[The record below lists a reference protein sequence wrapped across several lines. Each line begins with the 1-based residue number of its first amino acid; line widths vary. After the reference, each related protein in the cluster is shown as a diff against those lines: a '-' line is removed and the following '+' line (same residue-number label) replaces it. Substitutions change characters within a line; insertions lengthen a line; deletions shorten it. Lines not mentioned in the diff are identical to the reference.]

1 METDARAADTIDL
14 RVDLRGRRA
23 LVTGGATGI
32 GRAISAALID
42 NGAAVAVGYRASAAA
57 ARELTAR
64 AGDAPVA
71 AVAADLSDA
80 GQVERLCTE
89 AAARLGGPIDILVN
103 NAGDVLDRRPL
114 VEAPLSAWHGTLA
127 LDLTAVML
135 TCRLLAPAMRERG
148 WGRII
153 NVSSISARTG
163 GGGGAT
169 AYVAAKG
176 GVEALTRSLARELGA
191 DGITVNAVAP
201 GVILTAI
208 HRSSTPEALEALRL
222 TTAARRLGRPADC
235 AGAVLFLA
243 SEAASYVTGSTI
255 PVNGGMR
262 MD

>member
-1 METDARAADTIDL
+1 MADAADL

-32 GRAISAALID
+32 GRAIGTALID
-42 NGAAVAVGYRASAAA
+42 SGAAVAIGYRTSAAA
-57 ARELTAR
+57 ARELTER

-80 GQVERLCTE
+80 RQVERLCAE
-89 AAARLGGPIDILVN
+89 AVALLGGPIDILVN
-103 NAGDVLDRRPL
+103 NAGDVMDPRPL
-114 VEAPLSAWHGTLA
+114 LEAPLSAWHGTLA
-127 LDLTAVML
+127 LDLTAAML

-169 AYVAAKG
+169 AYAAAKAG
-176 GVEALTRSLARELGA
+176 LEAMTRSLAKELGA
-191 DGITVNAVAP
+191 AGVTVNAVAP

-208 HRSSTPEALEALRL
+208 HDRINTPENLEALRL
-222 TTAARRLGRPADC
+222 TTAVKRLGRPADC

>member
-1 METDARAADTIDL
+1 MDL
-14 RVDLRGRRA
+14 HVDLRGRRA
-23 LVTGGATGI
+23 LVTGGAAGI
-32 GRAISAALID
+32 GRAISEAFID
-42 NGAAVAVGYRASAAA
+42 NGAAVAIGYRTSATA
-57 ARELTAR
+57 ARELAAR
-64 AGDAPVA
+64 AGAAPVA

-80 GQVERLCTE
+80 RQVERLCAE

-103 NAGDVLDRRPL
+103 NAGDLLDPRPL
-114 VEAPLSAWHGTLA
+114 PEAPLAAWHDTLA
-127 LDLTAVML
+127 LDLTAAML

-176 GVEALTRSLARELGA
+176 GLEAMTRSLARELGA
-191 DGITVNAVAP
+191 AGITVNTVAP
-201 GVILTAI
+201 GVILTALHDRI
-208 HRSSTPEALEALRL
+208 NTPERLEALRL
-222 TTAARRLGRPADC
+222 TTAAKRLGRPADC
-235 AGAVLFLA
+235 AGAALFLA

-255 PVNGGMR
+255 PVNGGLR

>member
-1 METDARAADTIDL
+1 MEPGREARRWLPAVVPVVL
-14 RVDLRGRRA
+14 Y
-23 LVTGGATGI
+23 
-32 GRAISAALID
+32 
-42 NGAAVAVGYRASAAA
+42 NGAARWRAPQEVGD
-57 ARELTAR
+57 LI
-64 AGDAPVA
+64 APVGESLAPYQPSQRYVVVDEQHVREDA
-71 AVAADLSDA
+71 APVGNLMRAVVGLEQSRTPADLTRD
-80 GQVERLCTE
+80 
-89 AAARLGGPIDILVN
+89 
-103 NAGDVLDRRPL
+103 
-114 VEAPLSAWHGTLA
+114 TLA
-127 LDLTAVML
+127 LDLTAAML

-169 AYVAAKG
+169 AYAAAKAG
-176 GVEALTRSLARELGA
+176 LEAMTRSLAKELGA
-191 DGITVNAVAP
+191 AGVTVNAVAP

-208 HRSSTPEALEALRL
+208 HDRINTPENLEALRL
-222 TTAARRLGRPADC
+222 TTAVKRLGRPADC

>member
-1 METDARAADTIDL
+1 MDL
-14 RVDLRGRRA
+14 HVDLRGRRA
-23 LVTGGATGI
+23 LVTGGAAGI
-32 GRAISAALID
+32 GRAISEAFID
-42 NGAAVAVGYRASAAA
+42 NGAAVAIGYRTSASA

-64 AGDAPVA
+64 AGAAPVA

-80 GQVERLCTE
+80 RQVERLCGE

-103 NAGDVLDRRPL
+103 NAGDLLDPRPL
-114 VEAPLSAWHGTLA
+114 PEAPLAVWRDTLA
-127 LDLTAVML
+127 LDLTAAML
-135 TCRLLAPAMRERG
+135 TCRLLAPTMRERG

-153 NVSSISARTG
+153 NVSSISARSG

-176 GVEALTRSLARELGA
+176 GLEAMTRSLAKELGA
-191 DGITVNAVAP
+191 AGVTVNTVAP
-201 GVILTAI
+201 GVIRTALHDRI
-208 HRSSTPEALEALRL
+208 TTPERLEALRL
-222 TTAARRLGRPADC
+222 TTAAKRLGRPADC

-255 PVNGGMR
+255 AVNGGLR

>member
-1 METDARAADTIDL
+1 MDMH
-14 RVDLRGRRA
+14 VDLRGRRA
-23 LVTGGATGI
+23 LVTGGAAGI
-32 GRAISAALID
+32 GRAISEAFID
-42 NGAAVAVGYRASAAA
+42 NGAAVAIGYRTSATAA
-57 ARELTAR
+57 QELTAR
-64 AGDAPVA
+64 AGEAPVA
-71 AVAADLSDA
+71 AVAADLTDA
-80 GQVERLCTE
+80 RQVERLCAE

-103 NAGDVLDRRPL
+103 NAGDLLDPRPL
-114 VEAPLSAWHGTLA
+114 PEAPLAVWRDTLA
-127 LDLTAVML
+127 LDLTAAML

-176 GVEALTRSLARELGA
+176 GLEAMTRSLAKELGA
-191 DGITVNAVAP
+191 AGVTVNTVAP
-201 GVILTAI
+201 GVIRTALHDRI
-208 HRSSTPEALEALRL
+208 NTPERLEALRL
-222 TTAARRLGRPADC
+222 TTAAKRLGRPADC

-255 PVNGGMR
+255 AVNGGLR